1 MLPPEYI
8 SGIADNMIDL
18 YAEVEDD
25 IIADIARRI
34 VKTGSIT
41 ETAVWQID
49 KARQAGYLQGDVK
62 KILAGATGKSDAE
75 LARLFRESATEALA
89 YDDRL
94 YRLAGLTPGSISESP
109 LLHALLLQGFDS
121 TRKVLNNWTQT
132 RALESEIAFRNL
144 SDRAYMRT
152 ITGTMDGVT
161 AIRRSVQELAR
172 KGITEVAYPSGAHH
186 NTDFAVRRA
195 VCTGVNQTCA
205 KLQLARAED
214 MGCNLVE
221 TSSHAGA
228 RPSHAV
234 WQGQV
239 FCISGHHSKYKD
251 FYAETG
257 YGDGDGLCGWNCYHS
272 FFPYFEG
279 LSSQSFSRDPSADAG
294 RDNDEDYELSQKQ
307 RYYERQIRES
317 KRELIAYQSAI
328 DGAPNEATASAIK
341 EDYSVAA
348 VKLKRRE
355 AKLAQFIRETGRT
368 RLPDRESTGI
378 WSVGEANKARGAAQ
392 AHHTQWLKS
401 INATNTSLN
410 TVAKYYEAKYNNSPE
425 YQLLTRYA
433 RDVQSGWV
441 SPMAGFGNYRD
452 AIRRI
457 DNELVGQT
465 AANGVAITGQS
476 NHFIQR
482 VMGTMIDPEKGRP
495 RSGVEVDGIID
506 AVLHGK
512 VGPMEI
518 KGKEGLRSQ
527 LLYND
532 VCGVSINP
540 DKGTLTQCNPLR
552 KGKKNV

>member
-1 MLPPEYI
+1 MLTPEYI
-8 SGIADNMIDL
+8 AGIADSMIDI
-18 YAEVEDD
+18 YASVEDE

-34 VKTGSIT
+34 VQTGTIT
-41 ETAVWQID
+41 ETAAWQID
-49 KARQAGYLQGDVK
+49 KARQAGYLQGDVRR
-62 KILAGATGKSDAE
+62 ILANSTGKSDAE
-75 LARLFRESATEALA
+75 LAHLMKESATEALA
-89 YDDRL
+89 YDDRI
-94 YRLAGLTPGSISESP
+94 YRLAGLSPGNPEKSP
-109 LLHALLLQGFDS
+109 LLRALLLQGYDS
-121 TRKVLNNWTQT
+121 TKKVLNNWTQT

-144 SDRAYMRT
+144 SDKAYMWT

-161 AIRRSVQELAR
+161 AIRRAVQELAR
-172 KGITEVAYPSGAHH
+172 QGVTEAAYPSGARH

-195 VCTGVNQTCA
+195 VCTGINQTCA

-228 RPSHAV
+228 RPTHAV

-239 FCISGHHSKYKD
+239 FCISGHHPKYKD

-272 FFPYFEG
+272 FFPFFEG
-279 LSSQSFSRDPSADAG
+279 LSEQSFSRDPSADAG
-294 RDNDEDYELSQKQ
+294 RNNDEDYELSQKQ
-307 RYYERQIRES
+307 RYLERQIRAS

-328 DGAPNEATASAIK
+328 DGAPSEEAANALR
-341 EDYSVAA
+341 EDYASAA

-355 AKLAQFIRETGRT
+355 AKLTQFIRETGRT
-368 RLPDRESTGI
+368 RLTDRESTGI

-392 AHHTQWLKS
+392 THHTQWLKS
-401 INATNTSLN
+401 IGATDTSLN
-410 TVAKYYEAKYNNSPE
+410 TVAKYYEGKYNNTPE

-433 RDVQSGWV
+433 RDVQTGWV
-441 SPMAGFGNYRD
+441 SPLAGFGNYRD
-452 AIRRI
+452 ALRRI
-457 DNELVGQT
+457 DQELVGKT
-465 AANGVAITGQS
+465 AANGVTITGQS

-482 VMGTMIDPEKGRP
+482 VMGTMTDPEKGRP
-495 RSGVEVDGIID
+495 RSGVELDDIID
-506 AVLHGK
+506 AVLNGK
-512 VGPMEI
+512 VGPTDI
-518 KGKEGLRSQ
+518 KGREGLRSQ

>member
-1 MLPPEYI
+1 MLTPEYI
-8 SGIADNMIDL
+8 AGIADSMIDL
-18 YAEVEDD
+18 YAEVEDE

-41 ETAVWQID
+41 ETAAWQID

-62 KILAGATGKSDAE
+62 RILASATGKSDAE
-75 LARLFRESATEALA
+75 IARLMRESATEALA
-89 YDDRL
+89 YDDRI
-94 YRLAGLTPGSISESP
+94 YRLAGLTPGNLEDSP
-109 LLHALLLQGFDS
+109 LLRALLLQGYDS
-121 TRKVLNNWTQT
+121 TKKVLNNWTQT
-132 RALESEIAFRNL
+132 RALESEMAFRNL
-144 SDRAYMRT
+144 SDKAYMRT
-152 ITGTMDGVT
+152 ISGTMDGVT
-161 AIRRSVQELAR
+161 AIRKAVQELAR
-172 KGITEVAYPSGAHH
+172 QGVTEVAYPSGAHH

-195 VCTGVNQTCA
+195 VCTGINQTCA

-228 RPSHAV
+228 RPTHAV

-239 FCISGHHSKYKD
+239 FCISGHHPKYKD
-251 FYAETG
+251 FYSETG

-272 FFPYFEG
+272 FFPFFEG
-279 LSSQSFSRDPSADAG
+279 LSEQSFSRDPSADAG

-307 RYYERQIRES
+307 RYYERQIREA
-317 KRELIAYQSAI
+317 KRECITYQSAI
-328 DGAPNEATASAIK
+328 DSAPDEATAAAIK
-341 EDYSVAA
+341 EDYSAAA

-355 AKLAQFIRETGRT
+355 ASLTQFIRETGRT
-368 RLPDRESTGI
+368 RQPDRESTGI

-392 AHHTQWLKS
+392 SHHTQWLRS
-401 INATNTSLN
+401 INATDTDLK
-410 TVAKYYEAKYNNSPE
+410 TVAKYYEAKYNITPE

-433 RDVQSGWV
+433 RDVQTGWV
-441 SPMAGFGNYRD
+441 SPLAGFGNYRD
-452 AIRRI
+452 ALQRI
-457 DNELVGQT
+457 DRELVGKT
-465 AANGVAITGQS
+465 AANGVTITGQS

-495 RSGVEVDGIID
+495 RSGVEVDDIID

-512 VGPMEI
+512 VGPADI
-518 KGKEGLRSQ
+518 KGREGLRSQ
-527 LLYND
+527 VLYND

>member
-1 MLPPEYI
+1 MLTPEYI
-8 SGIADNMIDL
+8 AGIADSMIDI

-34 VKTGSIT
+34 VKTGTIT
-41 ETAVWQID
+41 DTAAWQID

-62 KILAGATGKSDAE
+62 RILASATGKSDE
-75 LARLFRESATEALA
+75 EIARLLRESATEALA
-89 YDDRL
+89 FDDRI
-94 YRLAGLTPGSISESP
+94 YRLAGLSPGKLEDSP
-109 LLHALLLQGFDS
+109 VLRALLLQGYDS
-121 TRKVLNNWTQT
+121 TKKVLNNWTQT
-132 RALESEIAFRNL
+132 RALESELAFRNL
-144 SDRAYMRT
+144 SDKAYMRT

-161 AIRRSVQELAR
+161 AIRKAVQELAR
-172 KGITEVAYPSGAHH
+172 QGVTEAAYPSGAHH

-228 RPSHAV
+228 RPTHAV

-239 FCISGHHSKYKD
+239 FCISGHHPKYKD

-279 LSSQSFSRDPSADAG
+279 LSEQSFSRDPSADAG

-307 RYYERQIRES
+307 RYLERQIRAS
-317 KRELIAYQSAI
+317 KRELITYQSAI
-328 DGAPNEATASAIK
+328 DGASDSATAEALK
-341 EDYSVAA
+341 EDYAA
-348 VKLKRRE
+348 AATKLKRRE
-355 AKLAQFIRETGRT
+355 ARLTQFIRETGRT
-368 RLPDRESTGI
+368 RQSDRESTGI
-378 WSVGEANKARGAAQ
+378 WSVPEANKARGAAQ
-392 AHHTQWLKS
+392 SAHTQWLKS
-401 INATNTSLN
+401 IGATDTSLN
-410 TVAKYYEAKYNNSPE
+410 TVAKYYEGKYNNTPE

-433 RDVQSGWV
+433 RDVQTGWV
-441 SPMAGFGNYRD
+441 SPLAGFGNYRD
-452 AIRRI
+452 ALQRI
-457 DNELVGQT
+457 DRELVGKT
-465 AANGVAITGQS
+465 AANGVTITGQS

-495 RSGVEVDGIID
+495 RSGVEVDDIID

-512 VGPMEI
+512 VGPTDI
-518 KGKEGLRSQ
+518 KGREGLRSQ
-527 LLYND
+527 VLYND